1 MTTDLNCPHCGSQA
15 FTDYGD
21 GLVACQRCYTQ
32 FDLNQQ
38 QCPYCGTLLAEGVVV
53 CIKCGTDLR
62 GEGAQ
67 RIIKERLMTTDDWRR
82 VRLSQ
87 VQQVKAKEK
96 EASRQRLDAWWE
108 KDRERREKEHREK
121 MARQRHRRNVLIIWT
136 LVIVAIVLMIALI
149 VLLAFPPTQ
158 PDPTPAAWAI
168 QTFLS

>member
-1 MTTDLNCPHCGSQA
+1 MTTDLKCPHCGSQA

-62 GEGAQ
+62 GEGA
-67 RIIKERLMTTDDWRR
+67 RRTIRERLMTTNDWRR

-87 VQQVKAKEK
+87 VQKVKAESE
-96 EASRQRLDAWWE
+96 EASRQRLKAWWDE
-108 KDRERREKEHREK
+108 DRKRIEAERQEK
-121 MARQRHRRNVLIIWT
+121 MARQRRRRNVLIIWAIIVV
-136 LVIVAIVLMIALI
+136 LVVLLIALV
-149 VLLAFPPTQ
+149 VLLVYFTLPSAPTA
-158 PDPTPAAWAI
+158 AAWMI
-168 QTFLS
+168 QSAAG